1 MTTILLKNAHH
12 KKVKV
17 QPTFT
22 QVISGQRD
30 QEWFYSFV
38 YSSVLPDFSIVSLSY
53 YGLSLH

>member
-22 QVISGQRD
+22 QVISGQGD

-38 YSSVLPDFSIVSLSY
+38 TLLSFQIF
-53 YGLSLH
+53 LL